1 MIEISKNALSM
12 PTSGIRAMTVLASRY
27 DNVVSFGLGEP
38 DFPTPENII
47 EAGCDALRNGWT
59 KYVSN
64 QGIPLLL
71 SALAE
76 KMRTCNGM
84 AHVTEDNIH
93 ITFGAGL
100 HASRI
105 ISDMFTWLVEPR
117 SSYLRK
123 KKTDSV

>member
-93 ITFGAGL
+93 ITFGAGQAL
-100 HASRI
+100 LLTMETVLNPGDEVI
-105 ISDMFTWLVEPR
+105 IQI
-117 SSYLRK
+117 
-123 KKTDSV
+123 